1 MNERGGVI
9 VKNMNLI
16 AVYDPSGRQV
26 LMCKR
31 RKNPYLGL
39 YNLIGGKI
47 EPGEDHMDAAYR
59 ELWEET
65 GITREDVTLTHF
77 ASFSYP
83 TTGEQL
89 EWYVGQLSEMKEVF
103 GDENDLEWISAGEN
117 FFDMS
122 RFAGEGNIGHVLE
135 EIRLE
140 GIIRRGEE
148 K

>member
-1 MNERGGVI
+1 M
-9 VKNMNLI
+9 KNMNLI
-16 AVYDPSGRQV
+16 AVYDPSGTRV

-47 EPGEDHMDAAYR
+47 EPGEEHMHAAYR

-65 GITREDVTLTHF
+65 GITNDDVELIHY
-77 ASFSYP
+77 ASFAYH
-83 TTGEQL
+83 TTGYLL
-89 EWYVGQLSEMKEVF
+89 EWYVGQLSEMKQVF
-103 GDENDLEWISAGEN
+103 GDENDLEWIELTEN

-140 GIIRRGEE
+140 GIIKRGENR
-148 K
+148 

>member
-1 MNERGGVI
+1 M
-9 VKNMNLI
+9 KNMNLI
-16 AVYDPSGRQV
+16 AIYDPSGTRV

-47 EPGEDHMDAAYR
+47 EPGEEHMHAAYR

-65 GITREDVTLTHF
+65 GITHDDVEFIHY
-77 ASFSYP
+77 ASFAYH
-83 TTGEQL
+83 TTGEML
-89 EWYVGQLSEMKEVF
+89 EWYVGQLSEMKPVF
-103 GDENDLEWISAGEN
+103 GDENDLEWIELTEN

-140 GIIRRGEE
+140 GIIKRGENR
-148 K
+148 